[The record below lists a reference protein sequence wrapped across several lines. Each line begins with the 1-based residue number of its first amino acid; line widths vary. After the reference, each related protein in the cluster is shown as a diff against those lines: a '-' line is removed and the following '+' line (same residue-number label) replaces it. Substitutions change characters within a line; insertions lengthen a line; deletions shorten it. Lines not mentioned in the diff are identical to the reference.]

1 MSLWRAL
8 GKNLFPCLCQLLAFL
23 PPFSIFQNQQQE
35 IRASYTILLWPLLLT
50 PSFAS
55 KDPCDHTGPT
65 QESRIIPLR
74 SSDLATL
81 IPPVTVIPFCPT
93 TYIQRFWALGC
104 GHFWGLGICLPQH
117 IMPKCPVETS
127 HSLQYSMKRTIHH
140 YFTNSRHC
148 LSVCQ
153 WTISQIVFFFAPIWL
168 LKSLSTFPIDFYSSF
183 AKKIGALCKNFKGL
197 FCLLF

>member
-1 MSLWRAL
+1 MKGSWEESVSLS
-8 GKNLFPCLCQLLAFL
+8 LLASGFSSSFL
-23 PPFSIFQNQQQE
+23 HLQNQQQE
-35 IRASYTILLWPLLLT
+35 IRASYTILLT

-55 KDPCDHTGPT
+55 KDPCNHIGPT

-74 SSDLATL
+74 SSDLASL
-81 IPPVTVIPFCPT
+81 IPPVTVIPYCPI

-104 GHFWGLGICLPQH
+104 GHFGGLGICLPQH
-117 IMPKCPVETS
+117 IMPKCPIETS

-153 WTISQIVFFFAPIWL
+153 WTISQIVFFFFLHHLITKEPRHLSYRVLFFFCQEKLVPSAKISKVFFVCFS
-168 LKSLSTFPIDFYSSF
+168 KS
-183 AKKIGALCKNFKGL
+183 
-197 FCLLF
+197 